1 MTHDDLK
8 QLGYRQQ
15 PDGSWSRAA
24 AGVARLPDAKLK
36 HHARPALEPTPPAQG
51 RGKGRVTV
59 CITRRSSRLLDAD
72 NFAGGTKPLGDQLR
86 YAGLIAD
93 DDPATIEAVFRQEK
107 CPKGQEMTIVEISSP
122 SI

>member
-24 AGVARLPDAKLK
+24 AGAARVSHAVAQRDAGK
-36 HHARPALEPTPPAQG
+36 ALEQAAPAQG
-51 RGKGRVTV
+51 RGQGRVVV

-107 CPKGQEMTIVEISSP
+107 CKKGQEMTIVEISQP
-122 SI
+122 NP